1 MLGLYGH
8 DIKMSQSIPAD
19 VQIEAALFAGNS
31 ADVAI
36 KNTDGAFMVQG
47 KLNGMGIHGVLNVYG
62 SVVQNFVMPLG
73 IFDPKSGLLTDGWGD
88 TYNWDR
94 RFTSRVPPGMPES
107 DKYSIVAWKDVGV
120 P

>member
-1 MLGLYGH
+1 VGEG
-8 DIKMSQSIPAD
+8 K
-19 VQIEAALFAGNS
+19 
-31 ADVAI
+31 
-36 KNTDGAFMVQG
+36 DGRATRT
-47 KLNGMGIHGVLNVYG
+47 
-62 SVVQNFVMPLG
+62 
-73 IFDPKSGLLTDGWGD
+73 GLLVDGWGD